1 MTKVALARYS
11 TGTKTEC
18 RIFPSTCWD
27 RWPFPVVSSTRSL
40 TLTVAGG
47 YFHARVEIDN
57 VLAAWRRVPVDV
69 VLGLGFAKK

>member
-1 MTKVALARYS
+1 VPDLPLDMLGQVALPGRVLDQDHFSGA
-11 TGTKTEC
+11 
-18 RIFPSTCWD
+18 D
-27 RWPFPVVSSTRSL
+27 DL